1 VSYNAAGLRLLVA
14 VALLLFAD
22 RMPADG
28 DEETATRDAG
38 TLWVRFITWISAV
51 FFLLDLFLDLHH
63 KGVL

>member
-1 VSYNAAGLRLLVA
+1 MSYNAAGLRLLVA

-28 DEETATRDAG
+28 DEETATRDG
-38 TLWVRFITWISAV
+38 IRFITWISAV